1 VILLTHEVAIQD
13 DSHLKSKIIELVH
26 NNHSSIS
33 LIAEYLEAD
42 PEQVKH
48 LILEALKEGRIT
60 GRLSEDELRFYRSDV
75 KMPDPSSMVEEDESA
90 RSSLLIPKAILFG
103 GIALFVAGQIVIRMA
118 SEGTATYNMSTA
130 LVFGGLF
137 TIIGGLYAFTRFG

>member
-1 VILLTHEVAIQD
+1 MILLTHEVIIQD
-13 DSHLKSKIIELVH
+13 DSYLKPKIIELIH

-42 PEQVKH
+42 SEQVKN
-48 LILEALKEGRIT
+48 LVLEALKEGKIT

-75 KMPDPSSMVEEDESA
+75 KMPDPSSMIEEEESTKP
-90 RSSLLIPKAILFG
+90 SLLIPKVILLG
-103 GIALFVAGQIVIRMA
+103 GIALFVAGQIVIRVA
-118 SEGTATYNMSTA
+118 SEGTAMYNMSTA

-137 TIIGGLYAFTRFG
+137 TIVGGLYAFTRFA